1 MFGHLLVPL
10 DGSRLAETAL
20 PAAAELA
27 RRLRASAT
35 LLHVLEPDA
44 PPTVHGDRHLRSP
57 AEAEGYLAGA
67 ADWMAARQV
76 SADVALNQQQG
87 DVAATIARIG
97 GAVGAD
103 LIVLTTHGRSGV
115 RGLLF
120 GRVAQQVLQRGAIPV
135 LLIQPS
141 ASGRD
146 AAFAFRRLLVPLDGS
161 DTSERALPAA
171 AALAAAYGAELGLM
185 RVVPTVDTVSGD
197 QSAPARLLPTTTAAM
212 LEVEAAEAGS
222 YLERIAGGMRQ
233 EGRVVATAVGRGDPV
248 RVLADAIRQRQVDL
262 MVMAT
267 HGRSGVSAV
276 WAGSVASRLIGTG
289 ATPVLLVRIP
299 PHDEKTPDLLRPS
312 APPP

>member
-1 MFGHLLVPL
+1 MEANVFRHLLVPL
-10 DGSRLAETAL
+10 DGSRLAESAL

-27 RRLRASAT
+27 RRLRASVT

-57 AEAEGYLAGA
+57 AEAEGYLAGT

-87 DVAATIARIG
+87 DVAVTIARIA

-146 AAFAFRRLLVPLDGS
+146 AAFACRRLLVALGGGG
-161 DTSERALPAA
+161 TSGRGPPPAA
-171 AALAAAYGAELGLM
+171 GAG
-185 RVVPTVDTVSGD
+185 
-197 QSAPARLLPTTTAAM
+197 APRGGG
-212 LEVEAAEAGS
+212 AG
-222 YLERIAGGMRQ
+222 
-233 EGRVVATAVGRGDPV
+233 
-248 RVLADAIRQRQVDL
+248 
-262 MVMAT
+262 
-267 HGRSGVSAV
+267 
-276 WAGSVASRLIGTG
+276 
-289 ATPVLLVRIP
+289 
-299 PHDEKTPDLLRPS
+299 
-312 APPP
+312 